1 LPASDDA
8 DAMVERIHKAVEEET
23 QENTRIAEH
32 EWKRGTRDDGLS
44 RFSAAPVVNLRP
56 SGSGIDI
63 LVRYVTRA
71 SERFGVRNRLY
82 QRVIDLLHKP
92 ISPAPNDASPEAGKA

>member
-1 LPASDDA
+1 VRAWRSRSGDA
-8 DAMVERIHKAVEEET
+8 GRSGE
-23 QENTRIAEH
+23 
-32 EWKRGTRDDGLS
+32 GLS
-44 RFSAAPVVNLRP
+44 RFSAAPAVNLRP

-82 QRVIDLLHKP
+82 QRVIDLFGEKFA
-92 ISPAPNDASPEAGKA
+92 PAKKTTEPGK